1 MMNRTL
7 LLLVFSYVLM
17 MTGCVQQEKTPAQ
30 PDYDQTKKMVVDILK
45 TDEGKKAIQEV
56 MSDEKVKQQLVMDQQ
71 IVKKTIEETLTS
83 DKGKAFWKKTF
94 EDPKFAQSFAKSMQ
108 EEHEKL
114 LKALMKDPEYQ
125 AMIVDIMQNPEMKK
139 LIQTEMKNKDFRA
152 HLQKVIT
159 ETFNSPLFK
168 AKIEDILIKAAEE
181 MEGDKK
187 KSDQEGSSEDQ
198 TA

>member
-17 MTGCVQQEKTPAQ
+17 MTGCAQQEKTPAQ

-56 MSDEKVKQQLVMDQQ
+56 MSDEKVKQQFVMDQQ

>member
-1 MMNRTL
+1 
-7 LLLVFSYVLM
+7 
-17 MTGCVQQEKTPAQ
+17 
-30 PDYDQTKKMVVDILK
+30 
-45 TDEGKKAIQEV
+45 

-83 DKGKAFWKKTF
+83 EKGKAFWKKTF

-181 MEGDKK
+181 MQGDKK
-187 KSDQEGSSEDQ
+187 KSDQEGASEDQ

>member
-1 MMNRTL
+1 MKRTF
-7 LLLVFSYVLM
+7 LLLVFSYVL
-17 MTGCVQQEKTPAQ
+17 TLAGCAQQEKTVVQ

-56 MSDEKVKQQLVMDQQ
+56 MGDEKVKQQLVIDQQ

-83 DKGKAFWKKTF
+83 DKGKTFWKKAF
-94 EDPKFAQSFAKSMQ
+94 EDPKFAQNFAKSMQ

-125 AMIVDIMQNPEMKK
+125 AMIVDIMQNPEIKK

-159 ETFNSPLFK
+159 ETFSSPLFK
-168 AKIEDILIKAAEE
+168 AKIEDLLMKAAEE
-181 MEGDKK
+181 MQEEKK
-187 KSDQEGSSEDQ
+187 KTDEEESSEEQ

>member
-1 MMNRTL
+1 MNRIF
-7 LLLVFSYVLM
+7 LLLVISYTLM
-17 MTGCVQQEKTPAQ
+17 LTGCAQQEKTPAQ

-56 MSDEKVKQQLVMDQQ
+56 MGDEKVKQQLVMDQQ

-83 DKGKAFWKKTF
+83 DKGKTFWKKAF
-94 EDPKFAQSFAKSMQ
+94 EDAKFAQSFAKSMK

-159 ETFNSPLFK
+159 ETFSSPLFK
-168 AKIEDILIKAAEE
+168 AKIEDILMKAAEE
-181 MEGDKK
+181 MQGGKK
-187 KSDQEGSSEDQ
+187 KSDQETSSEDQ

>member
-1 MMNRTL
+1 MMNRTFL
-7 LLLVFSYVLM
+7 LLAFSCALALA
-17 MTGCVQQEKTPAQ
+17 GCAQQEKTPVQ

-56 MSDEKVKQQLVMDQQ
+56 MSDEKVKQHLVMDQEV
-71 IVKKTIEETLTS
+71 VKKTIEETLTS
-83 DKGKAFWKKTF
+83 DKGKAFWKKAF
-94 EDPKFAQSFAKSMQ
+94 EDPKFAQNFAKSMK

-159 ETFNSPLFK
+159 ETFSSPLFK

-181 MEGDKK
+181 MQGGKK

>member
-1 MMNRTL
+1 MNRIF
-7 LLLVFSYVLM
+7 LLLVISYTLM
-17 MTGCVQQEKTPAQ
+17 LTGCAQQEKTPAQ

-56 MSDEKVKQQLVMDQQ
+56 MGDEKVKQQLVMDQQ

-83 DKGKAFWKKTF
+83 DKGKAFWKKAF
-94 EDPKFAQSFAKSMQ
+94 EDAKFAQSFAKSMK

-114 LKALMKDPEYQ
+114 LKTLMKDPEYQ

-152 HLQKVIT
+152 HLQKVII
-159 ETFNSPLFK
+159 ETFSSPLFK

-181 MEGDKK
+181 MQGGKK
-187 KSDQEGSSEDQ
+187 KSDQETSSEDQ

>member
-1 MMNRTL
+1 MMNRTFL
-7 LLLVFSYVLM
+7 LLAFSCVLALA
-17 MTGCVQQEKTPAQ
+17 GCAQQEKTPAQ

-56 MSDEKVKQQLVMDQQ
+56 MSDEKVKQQLVMDQEV
-71 IVKKTIEETLTS
+71 VKKTIEETLTS
-83 DKGKAFWKKTF
+83 DKGKAFWKKVF
-94 EDPKFAQSFAKSMQ
+94 EDPKFAQNFAKSMK

-159 ETFNSPLFK
+159 ETFSSPLFK

-181 MEGDKK
+181 MQGGKK

>member
-17 MTGCVQQEKTPAQ
+17 MTGCAQQEKTPAQ

-83 DKGKAFWKKTF
+83 EKGKGFWKKAF

-181 MEGDKK
+181 MQGDKK

>member
-1 MMNRTL
+1 MMNRTFL
-7 LLLVFSYVLM
+7 LLAFSCVLALA
-17 MTGCVQQEKTPAQ
+17 GCAQQEKTPAQ

-56 MSDEKVKQQLVMDQQ
+56 MSDEKVKQQLVMDQEV
-71 IVKKTIEETLTS
+71 VKKTIEETLTS
-83 DKGKAFWKKTF
+83 DKGKAFWKKAF
-94 EDPKFAQSFAKSMQ
+94 EDPKFAQNFAKSMQ

-114 LKALMKDPEYQ
+114 LKTLMKDPEYQ

-159 ETFNSPLFK
+159 ETFSSPLFK
-168 AKIEDILIKAAEE
+168 AKIEDILMKAAEE
-181 MEGDKK
+181 MQGGKK
-187 KSDQEGSSEDQ
+187 KPDQEGSSEDQ

>member
-1 MMNRTL
+1 MNRIF
-7 LLLVFSYVLM
+7 LLLVISYTLM
-17 MTGCVQQEKTPAQ
+17 LTGCAQQEKTPAQ

-56 MSDEKVKQQLVMDQQ
+56 MGDEKVKQQLVMDQQ

-83 DKGKAFWKKTF
+83 DKGKTFWKKAF
-94 EDPKFAQSFAKSMQ
+94 EDAKFAQSFAKSMK

-159 ETFNSPLFK
+159 ETFSSPLFK

-181 MEGDKK
+181 MQGGKK
-187 KSDQEGSSEDQ
+187 KSDQETSSEDQ